1 MFFCDL
7 YFLVANNPNLV
18 PNICYISCVCSS
30 CCLLHLFLLFLLHFF
45 HSSCP
50 GKERWPLW
58 VQNQWEAWQ
67 DRGWEE
73 NDGGVF
79 TFFSVLL
86 HSVCKSV
93 PNMTA
98 FLIGLWDFSI
108 QLLLLDSKNY
118 SFLLPFMTR
127 MLSASLCCWPHFL
140 LVSFKSVHKIAVS
153 KMSWNTLFEC
163 AIYIKCFSKDLFI
176 FEISVFMS
184 YIYSFQ
190 SNFQCFLYSLFFTT
204 PLEDLCISLSILENV
219 PVETESQRAVSRLLA
234 SRGKVLVQVV
244 DSHQL

>member
-140 LVSFKSVHKIAVS
+140 LVSFKSVHKIALLV
-153 KMSWNTLFEC
+153 
-163 AIYIKCFSKDLFI
+163 KCP
-176 FEISVFMS
+176 EIPYSSVPSISNVFQK
-184 YIYSFQ
+184 IYSYLKFQ
-190 SNFQCFLYSLFFTT
+190 FLCLIFT
-204 PLEDLCISLSILENV
+204 
-219 PVETESQRAVSRLLA
+219 VSRVTFNVFYIVYFL
-234 SRGKVLVQVV
+234 
-244 DSHQL
+244 QLH